1 MEAQVQQLVQQVQA
15 LQLEHSALLQQLHQ
29 TQAQLAAATTQRAT
43 EGSGSTPSHGPKMPK
58 PPVFSGRQRE
68 PSPQNWTY
76 QMENWLQ
83 ANGIDLNSSKAV
95 IYAAG
100 YLADTALTWHR
111 MHLAAVAR
119 GATQEYATWTVF
131 REALITRFTPISPE
145 RTAREKLATLR
156 QTKSVRAYAQDFN
169 LCMIELPAMDER
181 DRLYRF
187 MAGLKPEVRIHV
199 ELQNPTTLEQAV
211 QLSIQTDSLL
221 WQVKK
226 GPNLVGRGGPYRDNT
241 NGSSRPQPME
251 LGALETKEGKQ
262 WRRQRDLSH
271 VKCYNCEQLG
281 HIAWNCPQRKTKER
295 QSSRAQSGN

>member
-1 MEAQVQQLVQQVQA
+1 
-15 LQLEHSALLQQLHQ
+15 
-29 TQAQLAAATTQRAT
+29 
-43 EGSGSTPSHGPKMPK
+43 
-58 PPVFSGRQRE
+58 
-68 PSPQNWTY
+68 
-76 QMENWLQ
+76 
-83 ANGIDLNSSKAV
+83 
-95 IYAAG
+95 
-100 YLADTALTWHR
+100 

-119 GATQEYATWTVF
+119 GAAQEYATWAVF

-169 LCMIELPAMDER
+169 LCMVELPAMDER

-281 HIAWNCPQRKTKER
+281 HIAWNCSQRKTKER